1 MDFCFYLEIDFPDA
15 LLSQTEQRCFLIYL
29 SKGKNKEVHKSQISS
44 GVLDSCAEPLAMPGR
59 GQFCLPG
66 LLLLQGGKLRSLQ
79 ALPAH
84 EPAIATPQ
92 RLFGD
97 VCRLI
102 CIFLMAC
109 DANTLFYQWYRL
121 TTVVH

>member
-1 MDFCFYLEIDFPDA
+1 MNFRFYLEIDFPDTV
-15 LLSQTEQRCFLIYL
+15 LSRTEQHYFLIYL

-44 GVLDSCAEPLAMPGR
+44 EELDNCAEPMAVPGR

-66 LLLLQGGKLRSLQ
+66 LLLLQGGRLSSLQ

-84 EPAIATPQ
+84 EPVIAIPQ
-92 RLFGD
+92 WLFGD
-97 VCRLI
+97 ILRLI

-109 DANTLFYQWYRL
+109 DANTLLYQ
-121 TTVVH
+121 